1 MKTEKEIYEQLARL
15 SASET
20 IYNDIVAKI
29 DNGYSLETIKSHSL
43 IMLKGIEMQHKI
55 LSEETRKDFE
65 NENCEV
71 NIPSESCVF
80 QLNNDCRGCVHYKE

>member
-55 LSEETRKDFE
+55 LSE
-65 NENCEV
+65 
-71 NIPSESCVF
+71 
-80 QLNNDCRGCVHYKE
+80 